1 MADASANSLS
11 TGLRNVRRLLRDRCG
26 CHGTGADVSGPP
38 AAPRIRLDTFG
49 SGLSG
54 GRSCGFLDMGRSGE
68 RHDVT
73 VDARNPAG
81 RLDETAQSMGIHARR
96 ACGSSDCC
104 TRYSCVLNTR
114 RNTNQWFQPAYLDAT
129 PDSSLR
135 SPLVRLSVTL
145 GAKRMMA

>member
-11 TGLRNVRRLLRDRCG
+11 SGLRNDRCLLRGRCG
-26 CHGTGADVSGPP
+26 CHGSDARVPGPP
-38 AAPRIRLDTFG
+38 PASVRLDTFG
-49 SGLSG
+49 STLSG
-54 GRSCGFLDMGRSGE
+54 DGSCGFLDMGRSGE